1 MKKVPIEKLRQTVE
15 TIKRQDP
22 KDGPVNQNSTSD
34 GLRELPE
41 FKMAPG
47 MVNGAGEVINP
58 EEQR

>member
-1 MKKVPIEKLRQTVE
+1 MKKVPIEKLKQTVE
-15 TIKRQDP
+15 VIKRP
-22 KDGPVNQNSTSD
+22 TSDGPVNANSTND

-47 MVNGAGEVINP
+47 MVNGSGEVINP